1 MTQQAREVSEFGGW
15 IDHFEQNATVH
26 ARVDSAIDFDAECRL
41 SDSVRRPLL
50 DAIGY
55 RRTRFVRDVFR
66 DFAKVAAE
74 MLLNRRV
81 ATYDTR
87 TDG

>member
-1 MTQQAREVSEFGGW
+1 VRFQEQRLRAGFADSGVAMRLLAFGLWWVTAVG
-15 IDHFEQNATVH
+15 ATVVV
-26 ARVDSAIDFDAECRL
+26 AVDHG
-41 SDSVRRPLL
+41 PLL

-66 DFAKVAAE
+66 DFAKVAAA